1 MSNFPK
7 TDYFS
12 NPCLCGFNTTITFI
26 VSSKRFDGT
35 LFIPDEGARKWLT
48 DNMNHEF

>member
-26 VSSKRFDGT
+26 VLSKRFDDT

-48 DNMNHEF
+48 DNHEF